1 MSSKIERSTSIERS
15 TAGLREVVF
24 REIELLTD
32 NKISAQR
39 AAVTA
44 KLVSAAIASATLEMQ
59 HARHFQSRDGKAA
72 CVPAIAFG
80 G

>member
-1 MSSKIERSTSIERS
+1 MSSKIERSTSVERS

-44 KLVSAAIASATLEMQ
+44 KLVSAAIASAALEMQ
-59 HARHFQSRDGKAA
+59 HARHFQSRDGKSA
-72 CVPAIAFG
+72 CVPAITFG